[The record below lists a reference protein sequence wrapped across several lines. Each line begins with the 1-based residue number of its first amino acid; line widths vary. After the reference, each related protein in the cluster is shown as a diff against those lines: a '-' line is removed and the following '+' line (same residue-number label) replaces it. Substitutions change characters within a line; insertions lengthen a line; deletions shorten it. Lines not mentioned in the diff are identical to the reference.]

1 MSRGHG
7 VLAYCICSSK
17 KDATSTLKSCPASQI
32 NMNHRR
38 ATIFGFLAAS
48 IVPAAYL
55 AVAAPLGG
63 QRNLPSIFGTF
74 FVLYYF
80 SFLAAGVLGVPAFLA
95 LNKYK
100 LVAWWSAIGTGLL
113 VGPLAPVV
121 ATSLGSSNPENL
133 LRFSAI
139 GGVAGFAFWIF
150 WRLGRT

>member
-1 MSRGHG
+1 MT
-7 VLAYCICSSK
+7 VLA
-17 KDATSTLKSCPASQI
+17 ASEI
-32 NMNHRR
+32 NMSQTR
-38 ATIFGFLAAS
+38 ATVLGFLAAS

-63 QRNLPSIFGTF
+63 QRNLVSIFGSF

-80 SFLAAGVLGVPAFLA
+80 SFLATGLLGVPAFLV
-95 LNKYK
+95 LKKYK

-113 VGPLAPVV
+113 VGPLALVI

-139 GGVAGFAFWIF
+139 GGIGGFAFWIF
-150 WRLGRT
+150 WRLGRI